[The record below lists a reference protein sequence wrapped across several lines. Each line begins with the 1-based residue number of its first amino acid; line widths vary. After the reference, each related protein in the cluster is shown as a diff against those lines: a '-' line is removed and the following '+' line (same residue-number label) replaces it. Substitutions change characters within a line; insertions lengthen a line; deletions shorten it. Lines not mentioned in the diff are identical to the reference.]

1 LFITIFAVEVEN
13 VVPLTSYWFKS
24 SKIIKSMSG
33 SRYLFSK
40 GILSHTLDVPLAKV
54 FLEAHPGKIT
64 PTKYYVNPFLGL
76 FMT

>member
-1 LFITIFAVEVEN
+1 M
-13 VVPLTSYWFKS
+13 S
-24 SKIIKSMSG
+24 S

-76 FMT
+76 FMA